1 MDKIPIEIFVTD
13 QLRQDRY
20 KLIIAQIGLSE
31 DLARLTLVTFFRDQ
45 GVNFVTPAL
54 ARELSQRVAAELET
68 KEGVSGVVR
77 RLISGS

>member
-45 GVNFVTPAL
+45 GVNFVTSAL

-77 RLISGS
+77 RLITGS